1 MEYRRE
7 PIVFFL
13 SRRGSTCETYGVRP
27 VAIVKYSCLSISW
40 LPHGRNSV
48 HQKSPR
54 ATNMLDSWS
63 TSIHD
68 LLYFLTA
75 SYEGFKKFVT
85 IGTYVPEKLFPPETY
100 IYRVMIFMY
109 IRVNKYSLSSRCCT
123 LYRYAVHYIAKRGY
137 NYPIYIY
144 IYHLPYI
151 RIELMSKERYI

>member
-13 SRRGSTCETYGVRP
+13 FRRGSSCDSGIRP
-27 VAIVKYSCLSISW
+27 VVTVEYSCLSISW

-75 SYEGFKKFVT
+75 SYKRFNKFPT
-85 IGTYVPEKLFPPETY
+85 IGTYVPGKLFPPETH
-100 IYRVMIFMY
+100 IYRIMIFMY
-109 IRVNKYSLSSRCCT
+109 IRVNKYSLYSMKMNNVSYT
-123 LYRYAVHYIAKRGY
+123 GKVTDEFNDFATNAATSAGK
-137 NYPIYIY
+137 
-144 IYHLPYI
+144 
-151 RIELMSKERYI
+151 